1 MDEYDLEEGMDEH
14 DLEEGMDEYD
24 LEEGM
29 NVLESGLST
38 VWQKKGW
45 IWFRGRDGCVR
56 VRSLNCMRTEGVN
69 MI

>member
-1 MDEYDLEEGMDEH
+1 MDEY

-38 VWQKKGW
+38 VWEKKGW
-45 IWFRGRDGCVR
+45 ISAAFELKSFFF
-56 VRSLNCMRTEGVN
+56 SLDSLVYTSCIYTY
-69 MI
+69 

>member
-1 MDEYDLEEGMDEH
+1 MDES

-38 VWQKKGW
+38 
-45 IWFRGRDGCVR
+45 
-56 VRSLNCMRTEGVN
+56 L
-69 MI
+69 